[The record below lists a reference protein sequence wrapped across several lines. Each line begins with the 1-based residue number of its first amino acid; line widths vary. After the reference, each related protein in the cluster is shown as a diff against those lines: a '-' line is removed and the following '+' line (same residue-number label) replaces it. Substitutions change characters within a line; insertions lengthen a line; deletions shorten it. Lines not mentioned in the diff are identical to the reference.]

1 MVVHILILQTGLKKA
16 TTNTKNTDKC
26 FQYPV
31 TVALNYEEINWNPE
45 SVSNITPLINK
56 YNWKGINYP
65 TKIDDWKTFEKNDP
79 TIALNIL
86 YIKKSKYIQLIFQ
99 NITQTVK
106 NKK

>member
-26 FQYPV
+26 FQHPV
-31 TVALNYEEINWNPE
+31 TVALNYEEIKWNPE

-56 YNWKGINYP
+56 YNWKRINYP
-65 TKIDDWKTFEKNDP
+65 TKIDDWKTFEKNNP

-86 YIKKSKYIQLIFQ
+86 YIKKSKYVQLIFQ